1 MVYLWANITI
11 CLLDQLIQR
20 ENVCKDT
27 HRTIIRL
34 SPPLVIDKEEIH
46 QIVAAFQDVFKN

>member
-1 MVYLWANITI
+1 
-11 CLLDQLIQR
+11 
-20 ENVCKDT
+20 
-27 HRTIIRL
+27 IRL